1 MLQRLERVSFW
12 RIIWIVGMCWLFV
25 TQSASA
31 KMSTLEFQDAAAE
44 VMINA
49 LETQPKKSFLRQLYT
64 RLLFVPVWVDASGM
78 SPYAKEL
85 FAQIK
90 GDATLD
96 KHGKLYRDALAL
108 EAQAQTVGESLTD
121 KLTLEFKISQLYK
134 GYADYSIYG
143 SINWGAFLARLWNIK
158 TKDIH
163 ADWVT
168 HKPKIDPIMV
178 LEDTVLNGSF
188 AKAFD
193 KAIPTHYRYRE
204 LQQALAHYIQL
215 QEQGGWQSVHFKGA
229 LKPGKHYAVIPA
241 IRERLRITD
250 DYRPCS
256 EENNSSSTLYDEC
269 LKEAV
274 IRFQARN
281 GLSASGVIGKET
293 KRVMNISVAD
303 RILTLRLNL
312 DRIKWLR
319 DPPPGKHVWINIPAF
334 MLYFE
339 EDGKLLQQIKVIV
352 GKPDHPTPIF
362 SDTVEAIVLN
372 PYWNIPKSIIQKEM
386 IPKLLRNPY
395 ALKRKGIEIFT
406 GWGADAT
413 PIDPASV
420 NWAQYRYSN
429 SVPFRFAQLPGR
441 RNALGKIKFLFPNQF
456 SVYMHD
462 TPNKKLFKRNVR
474 AFSHGCVRLS
484 QPRELLKTFSTF
496 EPNVDFEKSQKILQN
511 KKKTYI
517 HLPQKIPV
525 DITYLTAWIDHN
537 GKLQFRNDIYHYDK
551 MQLQAYRK
559 W

>member
-1 MLQRLERVSFW
+1 MQWNVRYLRGLLGILLLLW
-12 RIIWIVGMCWLFV
+12 A
-25 TQSASA
+25 QSAA
-31 KMSTLEFQDAAAE
+31 ARMSTLEFQDAAAE
-44 VMINA
+44 VMLGA
-49 LETQPKKSFLRQLYT
+49 LQKQPKESFLRRLYT
-64 RLLFVPVWVDASGM
+64 RLLFVPVWVDESGM
-78 SPYAKEL
+78 TPYAKEL

-96 KHGKLYRDALAL
+96 KEGKLYRDALKL
-108 EAQAQTVGESLTD
+108 EEQAHFVGDSLAD
-121 KLTLEFKISQLYK
+121 KLSLEFRISQLYK

-168 HKPKIDPIMV
+168 HKPEIDPIMV
-178 LEDTVLNGSF
+178 LEDTVLHGSF
-188 AKAFD
+188 SKAFD
-193 KAIPTHYRYRE
+193 KAIPRRYRYRE
-204 LQQALAHYIQL
+204 LQQALAYYIQL
-215 QEQGGWQSVHFKGA
+215 KEKGGWQPVHFKGV
-229 LKPGKHYAVIPA
+229 LKPGKRYAVIPA
-241 IRERLRITD
+241 IRERLSVTG
-250 DYRPCS
+250 DYQPCS
-256 EENNSSSTLYDEC
+256 PDSNLSSTLYDSC

-274 IRFQARN
+274 IHFQKRN
-281 GLSASGVIGKET
+281 GLAASGKIGKET
-293 KRVMNISVAD
+293 RRVMNIPVEK

-319 DPPPGKHVWINIPAF
+319 DPPAGKHVWINIPAF

-339 EDGKLLQQIKVIV
+339 EDGRLLQQIKVIV

-395 ALKRKGIEIFT
+395 ALKKKGIEIYRS
-406 GWGADAT
+406 WGADAT
-413 PIDPASV
+413 PIDPATVDWS
-420 NWAQYRYSN
+420 QYRYSK
-429 SVPFRFAQLPGR
+429 SVPFRFAQLPGG
-441 RNALGKIKFLFPNQF
+441 RNALGKIKFLFPNEF

-462 TPNKKLFKRNVR
+462 TPNKRLFKRNVR

-484 QPRELLKTFSTF
+484 QPRALLKTFSTF
-496 EPNVDFEKSQKILQN
+496 EPNVDFEKSQKILKG
-511 KKKTYI
+511 KKKTYL

-525 DITYLTAWIDHN
+525 DITYLTAWIDHD